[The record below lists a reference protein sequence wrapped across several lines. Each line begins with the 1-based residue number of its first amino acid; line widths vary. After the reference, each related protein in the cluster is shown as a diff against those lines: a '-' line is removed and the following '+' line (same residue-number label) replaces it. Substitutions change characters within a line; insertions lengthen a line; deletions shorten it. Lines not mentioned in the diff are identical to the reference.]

1 MRTERLKQRWR
12 QRERER
18 RVRDLEGQSKQKMYE
33 KAMWTIVCTIVQL
46 SVQ

>member
-12 QRERER
+12 QREQR
-18 RVRDLEGQSKQKMYE
+18 RVRDWEGQSKQKMYE
-33 KAMWTIVCTIVQL
+33 KVMRTIICTIVQL